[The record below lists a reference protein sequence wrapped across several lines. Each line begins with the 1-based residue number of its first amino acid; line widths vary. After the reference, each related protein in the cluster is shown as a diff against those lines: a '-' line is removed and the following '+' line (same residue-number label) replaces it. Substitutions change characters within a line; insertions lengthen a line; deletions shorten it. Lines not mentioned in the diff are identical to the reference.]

1 MKIGVVINPNS
12 GKGEI
17 NKDLLKA
24 FALKVKDQELY
35 STLSTSIYLRD
46 LLKVKVI
53 GSETIYKDYRD
64 SVYAGKELSRVGVD
78 LIVFFG
84 GDGTAVD
91 IILGMKEENRLIPLA
106 GVATGTACC
115 GPFIVF
121 RSVEDLINYDFTNI
135 KSAWVRGLDVY
146 NNNNNLLGTAFID
159 VVIGDTLV
167 STVDGEKKTVD
178 AYDFFY
184 FNKRVVKNP
193 DYIQLANSSVVVNQ
207 QHFPLGE
214 KVSQII
220 ISPFSEKEKNY
231 YLSKA
236 VTGLFCHLPYSSNS
250 FGMIISSE
258 PIIFFRENDSSLCS
272 TNLCQIIFAESDTV
286 CISNFNAFCIIDGNP
301 KINLKNSKVY
311 IKGEEHSGLT
321 IKLEA

>member
-12 GKGEI
+12 GRGKI
-17 NKDLLKA
+17 NEEFVKAFAQKVKNHELYTTLSTFIHVKDLLKI
-24 FALKVKDQELY
+24 Q
-35 STLSTSIYLRD
+35 
-46 LLKVKVI
+46 VI
-53 GSETIYKDYRD
+53 GTETIYKDYRD
-64 SVYAGKELSRVGVD
+64 SVIAGRELSRFGVD

-91 IILGMKEENRLIPLA
+91 IILGMREENELVPLA

-115 GPFIVF
+115 GPFIAF
-121 RSVEDLINYDFTNI
+121 RTIDDIMNHDFSSIYPT
-135 KSAWVRGLDVY
+135 WVRGLNVY
-146 NNNNNLLGTAFID
+146 NNNQLLGTSFID

-167 STVDGEKKTVD
+167 STVDDKKNIVD
-178 AYDFFY
+178 AYNFY
-184 FNKRVVKNP
+184 YYHKRVIKKP
-193 DYIQLANSSVVVNQ
+193 GYIELAGSSVIMNTENL
-207 QHFPLGE
+207 PIGG

-220 ISPFSEKEKNY
+220 ISPFSEREKNY

-258 PIIFFRENDSSLCS
+258 PIIFFMEDNCS
-272 TNLCQIIFAESDTV
+272 PYYINLCQTIFDETDV
-286 CISNFNAFCIIDGNP
+286 IYISNFNAFCIIDGNP
-301 KINLKNSKVY
+301 KIDLKQSEVC

>member
-12 GKGEI
+12 GRGKI
-17 NKDLLKA
+17 NEDLLKA

-35 STLSTSIYLRD
+35 STLSTFIHIRD
-46 LLKVKVI
+46 LLKIKVI
-53 GSETIYKDYRD
+53 GSEIIYGDYRD
-64 SVYAGKELSRVGVD
+64 SVNAGKSLSCAVD

-91 IILGMKEENRLIPLA
+91 IILGMREENELVPLA

-115 GPFIVF
+115 GPFIAF
-121 RSVEDLINYDFTNI
+121 RTVDDIMNHDFSSIYPT
-135 KSAWVRGLDVY
+135 WVRGLNVY
-146 NNNNNLLGTAFID
+146 NNNQLLGTSFID

-167 STVDGEKKTVD
+167 STVDDKKNIVD
-178 AYDFFY
+178 AYNFY
-184 FNKRVVKNP
+184 YYHKRVIKKP
-193 DYIQLANSSVVVNQ
+193 GYIELAGSSVIMNTENL
-207 QHFPLGE
+207 PIGE

-220 ISPFSEKEKNY
+220 ISPFSEREKNY

-258 PIIFFRENDSSLCS
+258 PIIFFMEDNSLPYCS
-272 TNLCQIIFAESDTV
+272 ELKQIIFSQTDLIY
-286 CISNFNAFCIIDGNP
+286 ISNFDAFCIIDGNP
-301 KINLKNSKVY
+301 KIDLKQSEVC